1 MKKTLLIPI
10 AILLTTALSL
20 TAITAAI
27 ISSQQTIPS
36 NGLIQINAT
45 PAPTT
50 TPTIT
55 PTVDLEIYT
64 DAGATIK
71 CTNIN
76 WGTLNPGGTVT
87 KTVYVKNTGNVPQT
101 LSINTNS
108 WSPELASSILTVTW
122 NKEGYSLAAGAIVS
136 ATLTLEAASQTGSLT
151 DFSVNIVISGTA

>member
-1 MKKTLLIPI
+1 LKKTLLIPI

-27 ISSQQTIPS
+27 ISSQQTIQS
-36 NGLIQINAT
+36 NGIIQINST
-45 PAPTT
+45 PTPTT

-76 WGTLNPGGTVT
+76 WGTLNPGGIVT
-87 KTVYVKNTGNVPQT
+87 KTIYIENTGNVQQT
-101 LSINTNS
+101 LSMNTNS
-108 WSPELASSILTVTW
+108 
-122 NKEGYSLAAGAIVS
+122 
-136 ATLTLEAASQTGSLT
+136 
-151 DFSVNIVISGTA
+151 